1 MDRTF
6 VNTCWNHV
14 WTPFRPDIGVVFFET
29 KKVFCSTAWF
39 LARKRM
45 LKKCSALISALL
57 EGPIP
62 GQVGGG
68 ALVLLLPVN
77 RVVLLD

>member
-1 MDRTF
+1 MFGPRSALTSVLF
-6 VNTCWNHV
+6 
-14 WTPFRPDIGVVFFET
+14 FFET

-68 ALVLLLPVN
+68 RCPSLASKEGSC
-77 RVVLLD
+77 RAKMYSF